1 MRTTR
6 IALVLLL
13 VGSLGETAAAGNYEE
28 ASTGRRAL
36 YTAAAVAANVVPVI
50 SALYAPRCLPGYLV
64 CKLSFAGISLIAAA
78 DQLALSGG
86 GDTVQTRAILHRGFR
101 GDWVLTPRH
110 VAGDLEPQVLPDPP
124 PPPSDGG
131 TGWQPP
137 PL

>member
-1 MRTTR
+1 
-6 IALVLLL
+6 

-36 YTAAAVAANVVPVI
+36 YTAAADP
-50 SALYAPRCLPGYLV
+50 
-64 CKLSFAGISLIAAA
+64 
-78 DQLALSGG
+78 LARAGG